1 VVQVSVPISFNP
13 GKTLPPQGSEHQEAR
28 EHDSNA
34 SADTNAATAPGK
46 VCGLCGALI
55 KANQEARRRV
65 DGEWIHEECPIQ

>member
-1 VVQVSVPISFNP
+1 VVHVSVPISFNP
-13 GKTLPPQGSEHQEAR
+13 GSTLPSQGSDRQEAN
-28 EHDSNA
+28 EHSS

-65 DGEWIHEECPIQ
+65 DGEWIHEACPIQ